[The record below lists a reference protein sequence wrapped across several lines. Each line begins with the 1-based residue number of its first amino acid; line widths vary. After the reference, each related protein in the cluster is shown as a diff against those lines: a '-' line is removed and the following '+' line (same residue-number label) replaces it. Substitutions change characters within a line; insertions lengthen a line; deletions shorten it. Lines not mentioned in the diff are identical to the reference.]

1 MTTDRRLSCVLAVA
15 GGLLLVAAGAAAEAD
30 YARLLRQWAKRTN
43 ESEESKKAKK
53 LVEKARKK
61 RAKEQAKQRKD
72 AAKLS
77 LKMVKSAFEKGKK
90 AYSEERYSEAYLYFQ
105 DVVQSRHSGAHGI
118 VGQAKTKLSEIDG
131 MAASKVEQ
139 ARMLLLQQRPVDAA
153 VTLQYVVASFPFCKA
168 AADARMHLR
177 ILKSSPSVA
186 AAVRFAEGKAQED
199 ADNYVEAYRIYEEVA
214 KRWPYELGA
223 EEARRAMRDLR
234 ADTEKFKAISEAK
247 DEKIES
253 ECRKRLLKARNFLV
267 NEMTELATREL
278 EWIKKNAP
286 DTSFAKEAE
295 QLLSQIDL
303 DSTAD
308 TEPDDAEP

>member
-53 LVEKARKK
+53 LVEKARQK

-223 EEARRAMRDLR
+223 EEARR
-234 ADTEKFKAISEAK
+234 
-247 DEKIES
+247 
-253 ECRKRLLKARNFLV
+253 KRLLKARNFLV